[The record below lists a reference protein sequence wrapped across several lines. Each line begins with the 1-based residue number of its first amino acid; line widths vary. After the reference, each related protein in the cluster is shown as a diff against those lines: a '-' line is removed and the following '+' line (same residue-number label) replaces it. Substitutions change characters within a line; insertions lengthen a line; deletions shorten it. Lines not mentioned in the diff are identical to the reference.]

1 MIVRGE
7 LRDMWMALALG
18 AAVCF
23 GLRGVLYRKTSQKTQ
38 DWKLLLCGGFLTGAI
53 VSLALALA
61 ARQRWTADVWIGAV
75 MGVLSFAGNASMY
88 RGLAVGKTS
97 IVAVLSGLP
106 PVVAAAAAYFFWGE
120 RLNAFQATA
129 FALIMAAVPLLKH
142 GGGWS
147 GSGAVWGLLTM
158 LFFGL
163 NDAAGKQSTRMDAD
177 IFPVMFTMFATGTSL
192 FALARAFGRRRECG
206 TVRRRGGGAEAEDAS
221 GLGKWGPLETF
232 VKGMAVG
239 LTNVVGLM
247 FMLSAMRT
255 GPTALVSAIAGL
267 NVLFLLLYGRL
278 ALRESFTRL
287 ELAGMAL
294 ALSGVVLLRLFG

>member
-1 MIVRGE
+1 
-7 LRDMWMALALG
+7 MWMALALG

-23 GLRGVLYRKTSQKTQ
+23 GLRGVLYRKTSQKTR
-38 DWKLLLCGGFLTGAI
+38 DWQLLLCGGFLTGAI

-120 RLNAFQATA
+120 RLNAFQATS
-129 FALIMAAVPLLKH
+129 FVLIMAAVPLLKH

-163 NDAAGKQSTRMDAD
+163 NDAAGKQSARLGAD
-177 IFPVMFTMFATGTSL
+177 IFPVMFAMFATGTSL
-192 FALARAFGRRRECG
+192 FALAQAFGRRRG
-206 TVRRRGGGAEAEDAS
+206 GGRRGGGAGDPDSAGHAS
-221 GLGKWGPLETF
+221 WGPLETF
-232 VKGMAVG
+232 AKGMAVG
-239 LTNVVGLM
+239 LTNVVGLT

-267 NVLFLLLYGRL
+267 NVLLLLLYGRL
-278 ALRESFTRL
+278 ALRESFTRP